1 MNSTDEKVSFSNQKE
16 HESQNIYL
24 IMKQSSSSEVR
35 SMFDKLMDLL
45 EDHEETTAMPRQLKK
60 LHTK

>member
-1 MNSTDEKVSFSNQKE
+1 MRR
-16 HESQNIYL
+16 
-24 IMKQSSSSEVR
+24 SSSEVR
-35 SMFDKLMDLL
+35 SMLDKLMDLL